1 MSPPWGGIAM
11 RQRLAGLI
19 VVTLLIWAAAAGLC
33 QRFWGESALI
43 HSTAAMLLCLLPA
56 VGTLAWALAVRR
68 RSGGEQMLAML
79 GGVGLRMFLV
89 LGLGLAAF
97 FWLPDLRS
105 TAFWIWLLVF
115 YLTTL
120 ALEMV
125 LMLLPEPAA
134 NSADR
139 MST

>member
-1 MSPPWGGIAM
+1 M

-19 VVTLLIWAAAAGLC
+19 VVTLLIWAAVAWLC
-33 QRFWGESALI
+33 QRFWGESAVI
-43 HSTAAMLLCLLPA
+43 QSTAAMLLCLVPA
-56 VGTLAWALAVRR
+56 VGTLAWALAMRR

-79 GGVGLRMFLV
+79 CGVGLRMFLV

-139 MST
+139 MTT

>member
-1 MSPPWGGIAM
+1 M

-19 VVTLLIWAAAAGLC
+19 VVTLLIWAVAAWLC

-43 HSTAAMLLCLLPA
+43 QSTAAMLLCLVPA

-97 FWLPDLRS
+97 FWLPDLRA

-134 NSADR
+134 TSADR
-139 MST
+139 MTT

>member
-1 MSPPWGGIAM
+1 M

-19 VVTLLIWAAAAGLC
+19 VVTLLIWAAVAWLC
-33 QRFWGESALI
+33 QRFWGESAVI
-43 HSTAAMLLCLLPA
+43 QSTAAMLLCLVPA
-56 VGTLAWALAVRR
+56 VGTLAWALAMRR

-139 MST
+139 MTT